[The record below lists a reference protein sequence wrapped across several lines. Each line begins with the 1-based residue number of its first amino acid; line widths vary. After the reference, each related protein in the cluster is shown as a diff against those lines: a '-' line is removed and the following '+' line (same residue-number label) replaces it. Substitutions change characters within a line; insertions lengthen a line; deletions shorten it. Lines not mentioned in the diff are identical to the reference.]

1 MELVESSTGDTQ
13 KHHLLLILSSN
24 TLIVVI
30 NLIKCNVDIQT
41 QNIKLINPGIRSKL
55 CLTLWYLVTQIS
67 KPLFN
72 RYIDT
77 GPFFCYLGENTN
89 VATMYFPGDSEV
101 SWISLPDY
109 EQTSR
114 CYYKY

>member
-1 MELVESSTGDTQ
+1 MAKS
-13 KHHLLLILSSN
+13 LSVSRGFEN
-24 TLIVVI
+24 P
-30 NLIKCNVDIQT
+30 QT
-41 QNIKLINPGIRSKL
+41 VFSRDKILINPGIRSKL
-55 CLTLWYLVTQIS
+55 CLTLWYLVTEIS

-89 VATMYFPGDSEV
+89 VVTMYFPGDFEV

-114 CYYKY
+114 YYYKY